1 MVVVLTGGSPVE
13 MEEWVDAAQSL
24 VWGWYGG
31 MEGGT
36 ALAEVLFGRVNPSG
50 KLTESF
56 YRRHTD
62 CSAHVLGEFP
72 GKETVRYGEG
82 RLVGYRYLDAFNKE
96 PRFCFGHGLSY
107 SSFAYGPLKV
117 VRLEDGWQVS
127 CPVKNVSERRGMETV
142 QLYLAPLTPKAGWPV
157 QELRGFVKLDLEP
170 GQEKEAVML
179 LRASDVPG
187 PAEIRVGSSSRDIRS
202 RAVMGAE

>member
-1 MVVVLTGGSPVE
+1 
-13 MEEWVDAAQSL
+13 
-24 VWGWYGG
+24 
-31 MEGGT
+31 
-36 ALAEVLFGRVNPSG
+36 
-50 KLTESF
+50 
-56 YRRHTD
+56 
-62 CSAHVLGEFP
+62 
-72 GKETVRYGEG
+72 
-82 RLVGYRYLDAFNKE
+82 
-96 PRFCFGHGLSY
+96 
-107 SSFAYGPLKV
+107 
-117 VRLEDGWQVS
+117 
-127 CPVKNVSERRGMETV
+127 METV